1 MDTLFTRIIKGDIP
15 CYKVAENDQFFAFLD
30 ISPLAK
36 GHTLVIPK
44 IQEDY
49 IFNLEDSTL
58 AELMIF
64 AKKVAKAIE
73 VNIPCK
79 RIGVAVI
86 GLEVLHTHIHLVPIN
101 SVNDLS
107 FKNERVDVTSEE
119 MTDLALKISNSV
131 EL

>member
-1 MDTLFTRIIKGDIP
+1 MLFR
-15 CYKVAENDQFFAFLD
+15 
-30 ISPLAK
+30 S
-36 GHTLVIPK
+36 
-44 IQEDY
+44 QEDY